1 MHILLETMKS
11 ELPLD
16 SALFEN
22 ALAQKD
28 YEALRKIA
36 HHLKSTIS
44 PLGTDSVISESLD
57 TLNNCLNQDN
67 EWETVQKAG
76 EQLLFDLKNSIEL
89 IDKKQFLS

>member
-1 MHILLETMKS
+1 
-11 ELPLD
+11 
-16 SALFEN
+16 
-22 ALAQKD
+22 
-28 YEALRKIA
+28 
-36 HHLKSTIS
+36 
-44 PLGTDSVISESLD
+44 LGTDSVISESLD